1 MKSLVVTR
9 RTNSLTTHHYVAQA
23 LGAEVTETLTD
34 RTTHVVAERTNTEKV
49 VEGSRRP
56 GVLIVNKV
64 SVASG

>member
-1 MKSLVVTR
+1 M
-9 RTNSLTTHHYVAQA
+9 
-23 LGAEVTETLTD
+23 TETLTD